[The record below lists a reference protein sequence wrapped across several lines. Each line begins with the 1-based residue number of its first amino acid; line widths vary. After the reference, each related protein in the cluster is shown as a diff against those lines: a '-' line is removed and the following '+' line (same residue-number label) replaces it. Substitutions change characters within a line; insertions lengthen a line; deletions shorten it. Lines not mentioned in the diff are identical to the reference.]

1 MGGGGID
8 TNYIDI
14 PDSISETLMQNGNEI
29 VGSVNEN
36 DDKDSE
42 EEFLII
48 FGDTTEAETTA
59 TTTTTSTTM
68 MTPSTT
74 ESTTVNTIT
83 STIITSTMK
92 STTLDLTIPP
102 ISMTF
107 FLTLVFFIQIHF
119 SFYRILCC
127 SKTL

>member
-1 MGGGGID
+1 MGGID

-42 EEFLII
+42 EELLKI

-59 TTTTTSTTM
+59 TTTTTTTM

-74 ESTTVNTIT
+74 VATTINTVA

-102 ISMTF
+102 ISMTCF
-107 FLTLVFFIQIHF
+107 FWF
-119 SFYRILCC
+119 SFNFC
-127 SKTL
+127 SNK